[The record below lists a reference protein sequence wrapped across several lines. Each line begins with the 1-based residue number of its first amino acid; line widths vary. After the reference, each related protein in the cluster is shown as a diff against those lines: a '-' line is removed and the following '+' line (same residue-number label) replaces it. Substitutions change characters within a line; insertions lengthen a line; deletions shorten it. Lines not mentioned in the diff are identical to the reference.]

1 MVYNFHL
8 CRKRPNED
16 IHIKEGSIVWNIHS
30 VLNVLSSK
38 VIASDEISAF
48 GWWMDHVKFDTDIRC
63 FNQRWALCS
72 KVISNVPYIYFLN
85 LVCMMLINT

>member
-1 MVYNFHL
+1 MYYIAVTFYL
-8 CRKRPNED
+8 YRKRPNED

-72 KVISNVPYIYFLN
+72 KVISIVPCLYFKSS
-85 LVCMMLINT
+85 M